1 MSDNKHA
8 GRGGKGYYIALILCA
23 AAIGITSYV
32 YYRNANRAEE
42 VSIQESVGE
51 DILVGTMEAED
62 VPALA
67 TQPQTQSTPP
77 ATQGTTPAPTAKKPF
92 KTTSPVSGEE
102 ISAYSMEALSYNET
116 TRDWRVHNGVD
127 IAADAG
133 TEVCAAADGEVYTV
147 YEDDSMGYTVVIR
160 HDGGY
165 LTRYA
170 SLSQDI
176 PVKSGDTVSA
186 GQVIGYV
193 GSTGR
198 TTGNECHFEVY
209 VDNTLTSPR
218 WFTAYHGEGDHAE
231 PTDEEL
237 VDYAFGLDDK
247 LAVLCESF
255 GVKLVQDV
263 RGRWTVIAN
272 DEKGEKW

>member
-32 YYRNANRAEE
+32 YYRNANRVEE

-92 KTTSPVSGEE
+92 RTTSPVSGEE

-127 IAADAG
+127 IAAQQGTTVLAASAG
-133 TEVCAAADGEVYTV
+133 AVLSVT
-147 YEDDSMGYTVVIR
+147 DDPLMGTTVVLE
-160 HDGGY
+160 HDNGY
-165 LTRYA
+165 QTTYA
-170 SLSQDI
+170 NLQAK
-176 PVKSGDTVSA
+176 PNVEAGDPVSA
-186 GQVIGYV
+186 GQIIGAV
-193 GSTGR
+193 G
-198 TTGNECHFEVY
+198 TTAAAESGQPHLHFAVTKDGKAVDPNEY
-209 VDNTLTSPR
+209 LS
-218 WFTAYHGEGDHAE
+218 G
-231 PTDEEL
+231 
-237 VDYAFGLDDK
+237 
-247 LAVLCESF
+247 
-255 GVKLVQDV
+255 
-263 RGRWTVIAN
+263 
-272 DEKGEKW
+272 